1 MNAYKHRAVA
11 LLLVLGLAVG
21 ASGCDDFVDVPNP
34 NVLEAEA
41 IDPERDG
48 PMLAQ
53 SVYQNFITMWGGSG
67 DGGGGFPVYVAWF
80 TNEARVGDTYPTR
93 NSVGRRDIQGGN
105 THLNHI
111 WGQVHRSIQFAR
123 DVAAKIEPAGNT
135 IHLART
141 WFASGFSILLMA
153 ENFCQGTI
161 AASFTEPRGPMTTVQ
176 LLDSAIVDLQK
187 AQQVA
192 QAVGGADGNAIYM
205 AAQVGIARAH
215 LQAGRKAEAAA
226 AAAVVPDDFVYELW
240 HLDDPANRALGNY
253 VWAFSDA
260 RISLVVGPEFRAMA
274 DAGDP
279 RISYVDMKRPAQD
292 GQLHFFRQ
300 DKYKGYGDNERFASG
315 LEARYIEVEAKGDP
329 AEMLAFINERRA
341 AGNQPDLAP
350 TTDMDVLMSEL
361 MEQKTRDF
369 WLEGKRLA
377 DWRRNPNHV
386 PYIIPPGDNYYKS
399 GLGPVRE
406 FNCWDIPQ
414 AEIFNNPNWN

>member
-1 MNAYKHRAVA
+1 
-11 LLLVLGLAVG
+11 
-21 ASGCDDFVDVPNP
+21 
-34 NVLEAEA
+34 
-41 IDPERDG
+41 
-48 PMLAQ
+48 
-53 SVYQNFITMWGGSG
+53 
-67 DGGGGFPVYVAWF
+67 
-80 TNEARVGDTYPTR
+80 
-93 NSVGRRDIQGGN
+93 
-105 THLNHI
+105 
-111 WGQVHRSIQFAR
+111 
-123 DVAAKIEPAGNT
+123 
-135 IHLART
+135 
-141 WFASGFSILLMA
+141 
-153 ENFCQGTI
+153 
-161 AASFTEPRGPMTTVQ
+161 
-176 LLDSAIVDLQK
+176 
-187 AQQVA
+187 
-192 QAVGGADGNAIYM
+192 YM

-240 HLDDPANRALGNY
+240 HLDDAANRALGNY

-292 GQLHFFRQ
+292 GQHNFFRQ

-350 TTDMDVLMSEL
+350 TMDMDVLMSEL

-377 DWRRNPNHV
+377 DWRRNSNHV
-386 PYIIPPGDNYYKS
+386 PYIIPPGDNYYKPE
-399 GLGPVRE
+399 LGPVRE